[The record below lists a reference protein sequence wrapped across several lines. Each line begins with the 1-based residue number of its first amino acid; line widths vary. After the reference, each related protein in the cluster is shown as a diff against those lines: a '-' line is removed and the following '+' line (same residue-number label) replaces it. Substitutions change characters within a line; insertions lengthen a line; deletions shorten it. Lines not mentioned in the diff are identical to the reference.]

1 MSRCIAV
8 ALVVACVASSGAS
21 CPGVIRGYQVGTMP
35 LPRTLPANPS
45 LEQIIATV
53 HDNTQRVRSYVAP
66 QATRAESRRGGFG
79 CRRGPP

>member
-1 MSRCIAV
+1 MSRFIAL

-21 CPGVIRGYQVGTMP
+21 CPGVIRGYQIGTMP

-53 HDNTQRVRSYVAP
+53 HDKLP
-66 QATRAESRRGGFG
+66 FAESLRPSYCDLQDRRS
-79 CRRGPP
+79 